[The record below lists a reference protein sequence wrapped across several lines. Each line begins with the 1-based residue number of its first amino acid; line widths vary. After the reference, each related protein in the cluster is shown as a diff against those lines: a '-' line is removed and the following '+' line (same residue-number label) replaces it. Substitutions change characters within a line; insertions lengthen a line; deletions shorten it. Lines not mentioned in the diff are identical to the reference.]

1 MPSLLKI
8 SFFRNVFVRIF
19 EPKFV
24 SGTAKE
30 GSEKGL
36 GSGAERMTSSRR
48 FRRSFDIVR
57 EFAVADFRLRYHDSL
72 LGYLWFLLSPVLM
85 FGVYYFVFT
94 SVIYIKI
101 QDYALYLILG
111 IISYNF
117 FQDCTYSA
125 MYSLMAK
132 AHIIKKIYF
141 PRYLIIL
148 ASSATAVFSLLVNL
162 TVVLIAVFISKGIPP
177 LLWLVPIPV
186 ICLLFFSTGIGF
198 ILAAL
203 YARFRDLS
211 QIWGVL
217 VLAIFWLT
225 PVVYDVSSLPES
237 TQIMVFLNPLSRIFM
252 SLRHY
257 LLYDFFDMQ
266 FLLITIFSSF
276 ATFGI
281 GLFAFLRVQDR
292 LAEQL

>member
-1 MPSLLKI
+1 MI
-8 SFFRNVFVRIF
+8 S
-19 EPKFV
+19 
-24 SGTAKE
+24 TD
-30 GSEKGL
+30 GL
-36 GSGAERMTSSRR
+36 RK
-48 FRRSFDIVR
+48 SFDIVR

-72 LGYLWFLLSPVLM
+72 LGYLWFLLSPALM
-85 FGVYYFVFT
+85 FAVYYFVFT
-94 SVIYIKI
+94 SVIYIRI
-101 QDYALYLILG
+101 SDYALYLILG
-111 IISYNF
+111 IVSYNF

-125 MYSLMAK
+125 MYSLAAK

-148 ASSATAVFSLLVNL
+148 ASSTTAIFSLIVNL
-162 TVVLIAVFISKGIPP
+162 VIVLVAVLVSKGIPP
-177 LLWLVPIPV
+177 LLWLVPMPLT
-186 ICLLFFSTGIGF
+186 CLLVFSTGVGF

-211 QIWGVL
+211 QIWSVL

-237 TQIMVFLNPLSRIFM
+237 TQIIVFLNPLARIFM
-252 SLRHY
+252 LFRHY

-266 FLLITIFSSF
+266 FLLITIGSSLVAF
-276 ATFGI
+276 AI
-281 GLFAFLRVQDR
+281 GLFAFVRIQDR